1 MRTTTRVLQVVSP
14 LFLLLTALGACPPHS
29 SAQADAATEPH
40 TEAAVIAVD
49 NGWETA
55 EETGDV
61 SYIDRLLLPEYR
73 SINVDG
79 SIHDKQAIM
88 ASASKSSPERV
99 AKIRAW
105 DAAHPQKTSV
115 VIVGDTA
122 VLTFALD
129 RPGGTLPI
137 MSCDVFVY
145 RDGRWRAL
153 YSQHTAAG
161 V

>member
-1 MRTTTRVLQVVSP
+1 VKKPPRICRP
-14 LFLLLTALGACPPHS
+14 LLLSLLPAFAIGISRAAAQQTSGA
-29 SAQADAATEPH
+29 EPH
-40 TEAAVIAVD
+40 TEAAVMAAD
-49 NGWETA
+49 NGWESA

-61 SYIDRLLLPEYR
+61 AYIDRLLLPEYR

-79 SIHDKQAIM
+79 SIHDKQAILTG
-88 ASASKSSPERV
+88 AAKTSPERT

-105 DAAHPQKTSV
+105 IAAHPEKMSV

-129 RPGGTLPI
+129 HPGAPLPI
-137 MSCDVFVY
+137 LSCDVFVY
-145 RDGRWRAL
+145 RDGHWRAL

-161 V
+161 T